1 MENGLVQRRLI
12 DCPTVRDM
20 LKTKAANF
28 QISSVAASMIDP
40 GRMVRAVTIAFRQ
53 TPLLAECEPFSFL
66 GAMMTSASL
75 GLYPNTPLGEA
86 YLVPFRNS
94 KLSKLAKKDVYEI
107 TLIIGYKGYVKL
119 ARRSGG
125 LISIHADIATESEWK
140 DGEFDFRYGSGQ
152 FLHHRAIDPDGEPL
166 FAYAHAQLK
175 DGEAFIVW
183 PYAKVLAHR
192 DRFSKAY
199 QQAKKA
205 AKSPNLAWVL
215 EQTPWVMHERAM
227 VAKTMIRQL
236 ASRLDLTVE
245 GESAMSID
253 ESTKLNFARFALD
266 SDLTPGALPEPVDED
281 LVDEETEGGGDKPE
295 SPPKKRGP
303 KNYGKPTAAD
313 KAAKSKAA
321 EKAADKAP
329 EKPAKGKAGEAA
341 ASAPE
346 KPASRPAAKSQPPA
360 DENGELFNPDNG
372 SAKQREKFA
381 GDVVKISGELQEAGD
396 MLAISAVMG
405 VWDAVLRDMQEKFP
419 DLYQEVDDAAEARLA
434 EQKGSSK

>member
-20 LKTKAANF
+20 LKTQAANF
-28 QISSVAASMIDP
+28 QIASVAASMIDP
-40 GRMVRAVTIAFRQ
+40 GRLVRSVTIAFRQ

-66 GAMMTSASL
+66 GALMTSASL

-94 KLSKLAKKDVYEI
+94 KLSKAAGRDVFEI
-107 TLIIGYKGYVKL
+107 TLIIGYRGYVKL

-152 FLHHRAIDPDGEPL
+152 FLNHRAIDPDGEPL

-205 AKSPNLAWVL
+205 AKNPKLTWVL

-245 GESAMSID
+245 GESAMQID
-253 ESTKLNFARFALD
+253 ENTKLNFARFALD
-266 SDLTPGALPEPVDED
+266 SGLNAGALPEPTDEDDD
-281 LVDEETEGGGDKPE
+281 LVDDQKDKPDPE
-295 SPPKKRGP
+295 KKAKSDTKAVAAKQEKMRQAAR
-303 KNYGKPTAAD
+303 GKP
-313 KAAKSKAA
+313 KAA
-321 EKAADKAP
+321 EKAPD
-329 EKPAKGKAGEAA
+329 KPAKGKGDKAA
-341 ASAPE
+341 ESAPE
-346 KPASRPAAKSQPPA
+346 NPSPRPAAKSEPPPA
-360 DENGELFNPDNG
+360 GNGELFNPDNG
-372 SAKQREKFA
+372 SAKEREKFA
-381 GDVVKISGELQEAGD
+381 GDVVKISSELQEAED
-396 MLAISAVMG
+396 TLAVAAVLG
-405 VWDAVLRDMQEKFP
+405 VWDAILRDMQAKFP
-419 DLYQEVDDAAEARLA
+419 DLYLEVDEAADARLA
-434 EQKGSSK
+434 EQKGGS

>member
-1 MENGLVQRRLI
+1 MENNLVQKRLI
-12 DCPTVRDM
+12 DCGTVREM
-20 LKTKAANF
+20 LVTKAANF

-40 GRMVRAVTIAFRQ
+40 GRMVRAVTISFRK
-53 TPLLAECEPFSFL
+53 TPLLADCEPFSFL

-86 YLVPFRNS
+86 YLVPFKNS
-94 KLSKLAKKDVYEI
+94 KLSKKAGKDVFEI

-125 LISIHADIATESEWK
+125 LISIHADIATDSEWK

-199 QQAKKA
+199 QQAKSA
-205 AKSPNLAWVL
+205 AKSPKLGWVL

-245 GESAMSID
+245 GESAMTVD
-253 ESTKLNFARFALD
+253 ENTKLNFARFALD
-266 SDLTPGALPEPVDED
+266 SGLTPGALPAPLDDDDED
-281 LVDEETEGGGDKPE
+281 LVDDKPE
-295 SPPKKRGP
+295 GGKGKPEDLPKKGAP
-303 KNYGKPTAAD
+303 KKDAKP
-313 KAAKSKAA
+313 KAAN
-321 EKAADKAP
+321 KAP
-329 EKPAKGKAGEAA
+329 EKPASGKASKPA

-346 KPASRPAAKSQPPA
+346 KAPPRSAGKSEPP
-360 DENGELFNPDNG
+360 EGGNGELFDTNEKA
-372 SAKQREKFA
+372 AKEREKFS
-381 GDVVKISGELQEAGD
+381 GDVVKISGELQGAED
-396 MLAISAVMG
+396 SLAIAAVLG
-405 VWDAVLRDMQEKFP
+405 VWDEVLRDMQEKFP
-419 DLYQEVDDAAEARLA
+419 DLYLEVDEAANARSA
-434 EQKGSSK
+434 EQRGGSQ

>member
-1 MENGLVQRRLI
+1 MENGLVQKRLI
-12 DCPTVRDM
+12 DCGTVREM
-20 LKTKAANF
+20 LVTKAANF

-75 GLYPNTPLGEA
+75 GLYPNTPLGES

-94 KLSKLAKKDVYEI
+94 KLSKAAKRDVFEI

-125 LISIHADIATESEWK
+125 LISIHADIATDSEWK

-199 QQAKKA
+199 QQAKRA
-205 AKSPNLAWVL
+205 AKSPKLAWVL

-245 GESAMSID
+245 GESAMTVD
-253 ESTKLNFARFALD
+253 ENTRLNFARFALD
-266 SDLTPGALPEPVDED
+266 SGLTPGALPAPADDDDED
-281 LVDEETEGGGDKPE
+281 LVDDKPE
-295 SPPKKRGP
+295 GPPKKGASKKDP
-303 KNYGKPTAAD
+303 KPKAAD
-313 KAAKSKAA
+313 KAAAS
-321 EKAADKAP
+321 
-329 EKPAKGKAGEAA
+329 PAKGKADKAA

-346 KPASRPAAKSQPPA
+346 KAPPRSAGKSEAPAGG
-360 DENGELFNPDNG
+360 NGELFNPDNG
-372 SAKQREKFA
+372 SAKEREKFA
-381 GDVVKISGELQEAGD
+381 GDVVRISSELQEAED
-396 MLAISAVMG
+396 SLAISAVLG
-405 VWDAVLRDMQEKFP
+405 VWDAILRDMQEKFP

-434 EQKGSSK
+434 EQKGGSE